1 MKPLHLLLL
10 SFALILAACGTPQTD
25 SPEPTL
31 VPTSAPSPT
40 ATPSPASTIKNAGDP
55 VKVLFIGSSHIYY
68 ANTGHDLPGNFM
80 RLAEAGGYEVVVWRA
95 SESGM
100 WLMEHVE
107 DPKTTNKIKSEDWDY
122 IVLQED
128 MYLLAKEDQRQ
139 EYSYP
144 AFRTLD
150 ELIGETGAETLL
162 FATWVNPQ
170 PIYDGDYE
178 TYLGN
183 QEILM
188 GAYHEMA
195 GELGA
200 TLVPA
205 GMAFLNALEQD
216 PDLTLWAPGDDHG
229 HASSF
234 GSYLAAGVFYAQ
246 IFQES
251 PEGLS
256 FVYTPE
262 ETSLFLQSIA
272 AETIL
277 SE

>member
-1 MKPLHLLLL
+1 MKPLHMLLI
-10 SFALILAACGTPQTD
+10 SFALILAACGTPQIVP
-25 SPEPTL
+25 PEPTPI
-31 VPTSAPSPT
+31 PTSAPTST
-40 ATPSPASTIKNAGDP
+40 ATPTTAPTLKNAGDP
-55 VKVLFIGSSHIYY
+55 IKVLFIGSSHIYY
-68 ANTGHDLPGNFM
+68 ANSGHDLPGNFI
-80 RLAEAGGYEVVVWRA
+80 RLAEAGGYEVVVGRA
-95 SESGM
+95 SASGM

-144 AFRTLD
+144 AFRALN
-150 ELIGETGAETLL
+150 ELIEGTGAETLL

-170 PIYDGDYE
+170 SIYDGDYE
-178 TYLGN
+178 TYLADQVN
-183 QEILM
+183 LM
-188 GAYHEMA
+188 DAYQEMA
-195 GELGA
+195 DELDA

-216 PDLTLWAPGDDHG
+216 PNLTLWAPGDDHG

-234 GSYLAAGVFYAQ
+234 GSYLTASVFYAQ

-262 ETSLFLQSIA
+262 EISFFLQSIA